1 MTRRK
6 PDIPRLQRP
15 LHRARGRPR
24 TAPPI
29 LGTEELK
36 RLFQCSKAQLKDE
49 LTLHGIDYHIDS
61 RGEFWAAAPLPDAN
75 GQDPNPPQS

>member
-1 MTRRK
+1 MTHRK
-6 PDIPRLQRP
+6 PPVPRLQRP

-36 RLFQCSKAQLKDE
+36 RLFRCSKAQLKDE

-61 RGEFWAAAPLPDAN
+61 RGEFWAAAPSPGPDPHD
-75 GQDPNPPQS
+75 QTP